1 MIDAMISYE
10 DIRAKA
16 EENAGGAAELAARMP
31 ELKTD
36 AEIRKTPAAEYFSAM
51 SFRIFSTGLNQTMV
65 RNKWPAFEE
74 AFHGFEPAKVAFMSE
89 DDIAALMENTAIIRH
104 LGKIRATHHNA
115 LALVELEKEHGSIGN
130 YLADWP
136 LGNIAGLY
144 EDIKIRFKQLGGN
157 SGPYFVRMMG
167 KDGYIMTPD
176 VVTALNRLGVGSG
189 KLTSKKDSAAVQAA
203 FNRWHEESGAPYAH
217 ISRTL
222 AIWTG

>member
-1 MIDAMISYE
+1 MITFAE
-10 DIRAKA
+10 IREKA
-16 EENAGGAAELAARMP
+16 AENAGGAKELAARMP
-31 ELKTD
+31 ELKSD
-36 AEIRKTPAAEYFSAM
+36 DEIRDTPASEFFSNM

-65 RNKWPAFEE
+65 RNKWPAFEA
-74 AFHGFEPAKVAFMSE
+74 AFHGFEPAKVAFMTE

-115 LALVELEKEHGSIGN
+115 LALVELAKEFGSVGA

-136 LGNIAGLY
+136 ASDIIGLY
-144 EDIKIRFKQLGGN
+144 ADIKKRFKQLGGN

-167 KDGYIMTPD
+167 KDGFILTND
-176 VVTALNRLGVGSG
+176 VVAALNKLGIASG
-189 KLTSKKDSAAVQAA
+189 KLTAKKDQAAVQAA
-203 FNRWHEESGAPYAH
+203 FNNWHEESGAPHAH